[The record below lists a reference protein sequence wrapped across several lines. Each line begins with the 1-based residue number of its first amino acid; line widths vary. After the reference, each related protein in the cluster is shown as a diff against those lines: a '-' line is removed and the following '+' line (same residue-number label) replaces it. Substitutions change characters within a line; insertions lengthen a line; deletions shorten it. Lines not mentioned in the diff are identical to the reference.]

1 MWRLPFSTGIAWSKV
16 SSVRGNLLSR
26 RRRPIKYWRAASMHA
41 AWLRARASFADWP
54 LLMVASRK
62 VATVTRAS
70 TPMMIR
76 AASSAL
82 PRWGRIIRARLRA
95 REGCESVRCMS
106 PPGHATHR
114 RASRHEQA
122 TRHAQRLEFQP
133 LGPAIEPCRVTKK
146 VQCRYIFPRRR
157 CAPVRWSRTSGS
169 AGEGLVQEIAG
180 EVAVVGERTAP
191 GEPGVQLVEVTDALL
206 AVLPAQVHGA
216 AVQLAAEVDQP
227 VGGLHLYAQLRHL
240 VQDVAEL
247 PDQAD
252 RPRLQPLHR
261 RRSIQL
267 HDHVGPLDSPPGL
280 LQLLLQAHQLV
291 AQLPRPGEFLVQG
304 GEERVRFA
312 QRKQPGR
319 QGDVHGRTLQN
330 EHPNGKRI
338 TCYGLGD
345 VARIDGRGA
354 CRLLPRDPAD

>member
-1 MWRLPFSTGIAWSKV
+1 MCRVPFSTGIAWSKV

-41 AWLRARASFADWP
+41 AWLSARASFADCP

-82 PRWGRIIRARLRA
+82 PRCGRIIRARPRA
-95 REGCESVRCMS
+95 REGCESIRCMS
-106 PPGHATHR
+106 PPRAMRHTVALRDMSKR
-114 RASRHEQA
+114 RA
-122 TRHAQRLEFQP
+122 TRKGSNFSHWGRYSSPAASLKKCSVDTFFHAGAAHLCARVSH
-133 LGPAIEPCRVTKK
+133 PARP
-146 VQCRYIFPRRR
+146 
-157 CAPVRWSRTSGS
+157 
-169 AGEGLVQEIAG
+169 GLMQEVAG
-180 EVAVVGERTAP
+180 EVAVIGERTAP
-191 GEPGVQLVEVTDALL
+191 GEPGIQLVEVPDALL

-227 VGGLHLYAQLRHL
+227 VGGLHLYAQLRHF

-252 RPRLQPLHR
+252 RPRLQPLHG
-261 RRSIQL
+261 RRSFRV
-267 HDHVGPLDSPPGL
+267 HGHVGPFDPPPGL

-291 AQLPRPGEFLVQG
+291 AQLARPGEFLDQG
-304 GEERVRFA
+304 GEERVCFA

-319 QGDVHGRTLQN
+319 QGDVHGLTLQN

-354 CRLLPRDPAD
+354 

>member
-1 MWRLPFSTGIAWSKV
+1 MCRVPFSTGIAWSKV

-26 RRRPIKYWRAASMHA
+26 RRRPIRYWRAASMQA
-41 AWLRARASFADWP
+41 AWLSARASFADCP

-70 TPMMIR
+70 TPMMIS
-76 AASSAL
+76 AASKAL
-82 PRWGRIIRARLRA
+82 PRCGRMIRLRPRA
-95 REGCESVRCMS
+95 REGRESVRCMS
-106 PPGHATHR
+106 PP
-114 RASRHEQA
+114 A
-122 TRHAQRLEFQP
+122 TRHTVALRDMSKRRATRKGSNFSPSGWGSSPAASLKKCSVDTFFHAGAAHLCAGVAHPARLKR
-133 LGPAIEPCRVTKK
+133 GP
-146 VQCRYIFPRRR
+146 
-157 CAPVRWSRTSGS
+157 W
-169 AGEGLVQEIAG
+169 LVQEVAG
-180 EVAVVGERTAP
+180 EVAVVGDRAPP
-191 GEPGVQLVEVTDALL
+191 GEPGIQLVEVPDALL
-206 AVLPAQVHGA
+206 TVLPAQVHGA
-216 AVQLAAEVDQP
+216 AVQLAAKVDQP
-227 VGGLHLYAQLRHL
+227 VGGLHFYAQLRHF

-252 RPRLQPLHR
+252 RPRLQPLHG
-261 RRSIQL
+261 RRSFRV
-267 HDHVGPLDSPPGL
+267 HRHVGPFDSPPGL
-280 LQLLLQAHQLV
+280 LELLLQAHQLV

-354 CRLLPRDPAD
+354 